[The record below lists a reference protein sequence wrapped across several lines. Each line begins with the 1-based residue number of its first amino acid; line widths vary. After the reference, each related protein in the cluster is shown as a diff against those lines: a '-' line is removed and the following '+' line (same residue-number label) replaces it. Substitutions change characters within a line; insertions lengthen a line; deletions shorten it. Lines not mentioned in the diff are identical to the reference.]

1 LTVTLFDSDRVRLDL
16 LRQRAYNYRW
26 AVHPAD
32 VIPLTAADPDFA
44 VAPQITEALVRHVTD
59 GYHSY
64 GPPRGLPEFR
74 EAIANWYTRTKLS
87 PVDPAHVLPVNSAA
101 GGLFIAAQTILG
113 PGDNA
118 IIPDPV
124 DFLFRRSI
132 EAAGGTV
139 RTCPLPEGSA
149 EYDLEA
155 LASLIDDRTR
165 AIFICNPHNPRGRML
180 SAAHLMALVTLAE
193 RHGLWIVS
201 DEIWADISYTTPFV
215 SILDRALPVYA
226 KTIVVSGLSKNFA
239 LAAMRIGYLV
249 ARNPDVTQRLFNTS
263 QHASTA
269 AGIPVLSQV
278 AGTAALSSCDAW
290 LSDFRVHLAAR
301 REQTLAFIADMP
313 FLAPVDTNATY
324 LAFPRLVGVR
334 DSAESFVARVLEES
348 RVALV
353 PGGRDWFEAGSEGHL
368 RICFATSED
377 ILKVAFDRITCALP
391 TLAS

>member
-1 LTVTLFDSDRVRLDL
+1 MTFFDNDSVRLDL

-26 AVHPAD
+26 AVHPTD

-44 VAPQITEALVRHVTD
+44 VAPQITEALVRHATD

-74 EAIANWYTRTKLS
+74 EAIADWYTRTKLS
-87 PVDPAHVLPVNSAA
+87 PTDAAHVLPVNSAA
-101 GGLFIAAQTILG
+101 GGLFIAARAILG

-139 RTCPLPEGSA
+139 RTCPLPEDSA
-149 EYDLEA
+149 EFDLDA
-155 LASLIDDRTR
+155 LTSLIDDRTR

-180 SAAHLMALVTLAE
+180 SAAHLRALLTLAE
-193 RHGLWIVS
+193 RHGLWLIS

-215 SILDRALPVYA
+215 SVLDRALPVYP

-239 LAAMRIGYLV
+239 LAAMRIGYLI
-249 ARNPDVTQRLFNTS
+249 ARTAEITTQLFEAS

-278 AGTAALSSCDAW
+278 AGTAALTSCDAW
-290 LSDFRVHLAAR
+290 LGDFREHLAAR
-301 REQTLAFIADMP
+301 RAQTLAFIAQRP

-324 LAFPRLVGVR
+324 LAFPRLVGVQ
-334 DSAESFVARVLEES
+334 DSAESFVARVLAES

-368 RICFATSED
+368 RICFATSEE

-391 TLAS
+391 KLAI

>member
-1 LTVTLFDSDRVRLDL
+1 MTFFDSDNVRLAL

-44 VAPQITEALVRHVTD
+44 VAPPITEALVRHVTD

-74 EAIANWYTRTKLS
+74 EAIAAWYTRTKLS
-87 PVDPAHVLPVNSAA
+87 PVDVAHVLPVNSAA
-101 GGLFIAAQTILG
+101 GGLFIAARTILG

-132 EAAGGTV
+132 EAAGATV
-139 RTCPLPEGSA
+139 RTCPLPEHSA
-149 EYDLEA
+149 EFDLDS
-155 LASLIDDRTR
+155 LTSLIDDRTR

-180 SAAHLMALVTLAE
+180 SAAHLLAVVTLAE
-193 RHGLWIVS
+193 RHGLWVVS
-201 DEIWADISYTTPFV
+201 DEIWADISYATPFV
-215 SILDRALPVYA
+215 SILDRALPVYP

-239 LAAMRIGYLV
+239 LAAMRIGYLI
-249 ARNPDVTQRLFNTS
+249 ARTDEITTRLFDAS
-263 QHASTA
+263 QHATTA

-278 AGTAALSSCDAW
+278 AGTAALTACDAW
-290 LSDFRVHLAAR
+290 LGEFRAHLAAR
-301 REQTLAFIADMP
+301 RAQTLAFIAEMP

-334 DSAESFVARVLEES
+334 DTADAFVARVLAES

-391 TLAS
+391 KLT